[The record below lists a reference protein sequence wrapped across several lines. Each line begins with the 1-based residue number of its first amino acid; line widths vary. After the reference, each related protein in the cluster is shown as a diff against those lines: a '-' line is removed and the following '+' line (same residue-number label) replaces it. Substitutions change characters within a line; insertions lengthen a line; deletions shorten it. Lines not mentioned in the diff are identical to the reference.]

1 MLLLSLITLFA
12 GPLMFQWL
20 KRSRGIA
27 RTLDGIIVVVLIAL
41 VAVLLLPEIVE
52 SLGPLALVLVLG
64 GFLLPGLLEGLVRRA
79 AETLHLFTLYL
90 ALAGLL
96 VHAALDGAGLASADL
111 QAGAGFAAAIVLH
124 RFGMGLMLWLIVQPV
139 LGARRGWALL
149 IGMAA
154 ATVLGYEFSERLV
167 PLAGEDLVTG
177 FQALIIGTIVHG
189 LVFRGHVHRDD
200 RPGESQ

>member
-20 KRSRGIA
+20 KRSRGVA
-27 RTLDGIIVVVLIAL
+27 RTVDRVIVVVLIAL
-41 VAVLLLPEIVE
+41 VAVLLLPEIVA
-52 SLGPLALVLVLG
+52 SLGPWALVLVLG

-96 VHAALDGAGLASADL
+96 VHATLDGAGLATADL
-111 QAGAGFAAAIVLH
+111 QADAGFAAAIVLH

-139 LGARRGWALL
+139 LGARRGWTLL
-149 IGMAA
+149 MAMAA
-154 ATVLGYEFSERLV
+154 ATVLGYEFSEPLV
-167 PLAGEDLVTG
+167 PLAGQDLVSG

-200 RPGESQ
+200 PANRQP